1 LQIFTDTHF
10 DFIGRRRIAFIISGA
25 IILAGIVSF
34 IVQGGFNLGID
45 FTGGVRIQVKFA
57 EGITTDDLTKIRT
70 GLDMDV
76 YTQGAAGDEVVI
88 RNKVEN
94 TGEALAA
101 AIVHRRETV
110 GPFKSFDELKEIE
123 DFPAAYLDYFRESFD
138 LDENPFAVTVGTEP
152 KPALNS
158 ADGRVLADTIERM
171 IERTTNTR
179 ITEVLSGLR
188 PAMGLP
194 AGEPAGDRVNL
205 NAPNSRAE
213 YAELLKPLMGA
224 GDAGRLADAFAGAR
238 NLGGIQTMRLLADT
252 AEVERL
258 AREAGLEPGAVQRL
272 LAGSYLSGFEVQG
285 VNVIG
290 PKVGQELGSA
300 AIYSII
306 AALAGLLL
314 YISLRFEF
322 AFALGAIVALFHDV
336 LVTLGIFSL
345 LGKEITLAIIAA
357 VLTLVGYSL
366 NDTIVVFD
374 RIREDRKLLRR
385 KGLVD
390 IVNSAINETLSR
402 TVLTSGTTLMVTL
415 VLVLFGGSV
424 IHDFALALTIGVV
437 VGTYSSVF
445 IAAPFLI
452 GWYRMTRKA
461 A

>member
-1 LQIFTDTHF
+1 LQIFTDTHY
-10 DFIGRRRIAFIISGA
+10 DFIGRRRIAFLVSGVL
-25 IILAGIVSF
+25 ILAGIVSF
-34 IVQGGFNLGID
+34 IIQGGFNLGID

-57 EGITTDDLTKIRT
+57 QGITTGDLTRIRS

-76 YTQGAAGDEVVI
+76 YTQGTAADEVVI

-94 TGEALAA
+94 TGEAMAA
-101 AIVHRRETV
+101 AIVSRRETV
-110 GPFKSFDELKEIE
+110 GPFTSFDELTQIE
-123 DFPAAYLDYFRESFD
+123 GFPAVYLEFFRENFD
-138 LDENPFAVTVGTEP
+138 LDENPFAVTVGAEVR
-152 KPALNS
+152 PALNT
-158 ADGRVLADTIERM
+158 ADVRALSTTIERM
-171 IERTTNTR
+171 IERATR
-179 ITEVLSGLR
+179 ASISQVLSELR
-188 PAMGLP
+188 PPVGLP
-194 AGEPAGDRVNL
+194 AGVSPTARLNL
-205 NAPNSRAE
+205 NAPNSRSD
-213 YAELLKPLMGA
+213 YVKLLEPLLGA
-224 GDAGRLADAFAGAR
+224 QNAGRLADAFAGAR
-238 NLGGIQTMRLLADT
+238 NLGGIQTMRLLGDT

-258 AREAGLEPGAVQRL
+258 ARDAGLDSEVVKRL
-272 LAGSYLSGFEVQG
+272 IDSSYLSGFEIQS

-290 PKVGQELGSA
+290 PKVGEELGSA

-306 AALAGLLL
+306 AALVGLLL

-345 LGKEITLAIIAA
+345 LGKEINLAIIAA

-385 KGLVD
+385 KSLVE

-402 TVLTSGTTLMVTL
+402 TVLTSGTTLIVTL

-452 GWYRMTRKA
+452 GWYRMVKKA

>member
-10 DFIGRRRIAFIISGA
+10 DFIGRRRVAFIISGA

-57 EGITTDDLTKIRT
+57 ESITTDDLTRIRT

-101 AIVHRRETV
+101 AIVDRRETV
-110 GPFKSFDELKEIE
+110 GPFKSFDELTGIE
-123 DFPAAYLDYFRESFD
+123 DFPAGYLEYFRESFD
-138 LDENPFAVTVGTEP
+138 LDENPFAVTVGTAP
-152 KPALNS
+152 RPALNS
-158 ADGRVLADTIERM
+158 ADERVLAATIERM
-171 IERTTNTR
+171 IEWTTNSL
-179 ITEVLSGLR
+179 ISEVLSELR
-188 PAMGLP
+188 PPVGLP
-194 AGEPAGDRVNL
+194 AGESSADRVNL
-205 NAPNSRAE
+205 NAPNSRSE
-213 YAELLKPLMGA
+213 YSELLEPLMGA
-224 GDAGRLADAFAGAR
+224 EDAGRLADAFAGVR
-238 NLGGIQTMRLLADT
+238 NLDGIQTMRLLADT
-252 AEVERL
+252 AEIERL
-258 AREAGLEPGAVQRL
+258 AREAGLGSEAVTRL
-272 LAGSYLSGFEVQG
+272 QAGSYISGFEIQS

-290 PKVGQELGSA
+290 PKVGEELGSA
-300 AIYSII
+300 AVYSII
-306 AALAGLLL
+306 AALVGLLL

-322 AFALGAIVALFHDV
+322 AFALGAIVAVFHDV

-345 LGKEITLAIIAA
+345 LGKEINLAIIAA

-385 KGLVD
+385 KGLVE

-402 TVLTSGTTLMVTL
+402 TVLTSGTTLLVTL

-452 GWYRMTRKA
+452 GWYRMAKKA

>member
-1 LQIFTDTHF
+1 MQIFTDTHY

-25 IILAGIVSF
+25 LILAGIVSF
-34 IVQGGFNLGID
+34 IIQGGFNLGID

-57 EGITTDDLTKIRT
+57 QAVSTDDLTKIRG

-76 YTQGAAGDEVVI
+76 YTQGAVADEVVI
-88 RNKVEN
+88 RNKVES
-94 TGEALAA
+94 TGDALAA

-110 GPFKSFDELKEIE
+110 GPFKSFDDLAKIK
-123 DFPAAYLDYFRESFD
+123 DFPAAYLEFFRENFD
-138 LDENPFAVTVGTEP
+138 LDENPFAVTVGSESR
-152 KPALNS
+152 PALNT
-158 ADGRVLADTIERM
+158 ADARVLSTTIERM
-171 IERTTNTR
+171 IERSTR
-179 ITEVLSGLR
+179 GNISKVLTELR
-188 PAMGLP
+188 PPMGLP
-194 AGEPAGDRVNL
+194 AGVSAADRLNL
-205 NAPNSRAE
+205 NAPNSRSE
-213 YAELLKPLMGA
+213 YVKLLEPLLGA
-224 GDAGRLADAFAGAR
+224 QDAGRLADAFAGAR

-252 AEVERL
+252 AEIERL
-258 AREAGLEPGAVQRL
+258 ARGAGLDSAAVQRL
-272 LAGSYLSGFEVQG
+272 LDGSYVSGFEIQS

-290 PKVGQELGSA
+290 PKVGEELGSA

-306 AALAGLLL
+306 AALVGLLL

-345 LGKEITLAIIAA
+345 LGKEINLAIIAA

-385 KGLVD
+385 KGLVE
-390 IVNSAINETLSR
+390 IVNTAINETLSR
-402 TVLTSGTTLMVTL
+402 TVLTSGTTLIVTL

-424 IHDFALALTIGVV
+424 IHDFALALTIGIV

-452 GWYRMTRKA
+452 GWYRMTKKA